1 MKKILI
7 NEEPWQTRIA
17 IVDKDGIQNIYFW
30 SHTSKH
36 IERCFYKGVVGKVLP
51 GIQTAFVD
59 IGQAKAG
66 FLHISEIDR
75 ELAINKMSDNLGDLE
90 STEKKQARPSR
101 QPMDIGKILKEGE
114 EILVQV
120 SKEPVNEKGAK
131 LTTCFALPGRFIV
144 LMPSIPRIGISKK
157 IEDRDERNR
166 LRDLI
171 LSLLPEGMGAI
182 IRTST
187 EARSDADIKHDIKYL
202 LETWNAIQDG
212 YKKAQPQE
220 KIYEDIDLSFQV
232 VRDHLDGEISEVI
245 VDNKEA
251 QSRLSSFV
259 TKVAQEH
266 SAKIK
271 LYTGKTP
278 LFEKYNIEQQIKA
291 SLNPKVDLKSGGS
304 IVIEATEAMTVVDV
318 NTGRYTGKSNLE
330 DTIFKTNMEAAQEI
344 TRQLKVR
351 NIGGLI
357 VIDFIDM
364 SNNSN
369 RQKLF
374 KSFEK
379 LLKEKDKFQSVLLKI
394 SEFGLV
400 QMTRKRSGKTLSKQL
415 TDPCN
420 ACMGEGVTPS
430 VSAESYALLRHLKEE
445 LLSKKVSGEI
455 IIQLSPEVFDY
466 ISNNEYTTVLDFEK
480 ETGNKIMLEREK
492 TLPIGTFKIAAK

>member
-7 NEEPWQTRIA
+7 NEEPWQTRVA
-17 IVDKDGIQNIYFW
+17 IVDKEGLQNIYFW
-30 SHTSKH
+30 SHMSNH
-36 IERCFYKGVVGKVLP
+36 IERCFYKGIVGKVLP

-59 IGQAKAG
+59 FGQAKAG

-75 ELAINKMSDNLGDLE
+75 DLAINKMSENLGDLE
-90 STEKKQARPSR
+90 STEKKKPHPSR

-166 LRDLI
+166 LRDLV

-187 EARSDADIKHDIKYL
+187 EKRSDADIKRDVEYL
-202 LETWNAIQDG
+202 LETWNTIQSN
-212 YKKAQPQE
+212 YQKAKPQE

-232 VRDHLDGEISEVI
+232 VRDHLDDDVSEII
-245 VDNKEA
+245 LDNKEA
-251 QSRLSSFV
+251 QRRLASFV
-259 TKVAQEH
+259 KKVAQEH
-266 SAKIK
+266 SEKVK
-271 LYTGKTP
+271 YYTGKTP
-278 LFEKYNIEQQIKA
+278 LFEKYHVEQQIKD
-291 SLNPKVDLKSGGS
+291 SLKPKVDLKSGGS

-364 SNNSN
+364 SNTSN
-369 RQKLF
+369 KQKLF
-374 KSFEK
+374 KHFEK
-379 LLKEKDKFQSVLLKI
+379 LLKEQDKFQSVLLKI

-415 TDPCN
+415 TDPCETCIG
-420 ACMGEGVTPS
+420 AGVTPS
-430 VSAESYALLRHLKEE
+430 VSAESYALLRLLKQE
-445 LLSKKVSGEI
+445 LLSKKIAGEI
-455 IIQLSPEVFDY
+455 TIQLSPQVFDY
-466 ISNNEYTTVLDFEK
+466 ISNNEYATVLDFEK
-480 ETGNKIMLEREK
+480 ETGNKITLAREK
-492 TLPIGTFKIAAK
+492 TLPIGTFKIAGK